1 LISKSSNVNFLLAW
15 VLAFSFEELTN
26 PSGGSQIYWLLHIN
40 LPLATQLPLNL
51 QLDGREGSLSQ
62 HHPPSHS
69 VLSAQ
74 LGFVWHVCI
83 GITIHLQ
90 MIG

>member
-1 LISKSSNVNFLLAW
+1 M
-15 VLAFSFEELTN
+15 FSFDELTN
-26 PSGGSQIYWLLHIN
+26 PSGGSQIQNFPPDESIV
-40 LPLATQLPLNL
+40 PFTL
-51 QLDGREGSLSQ
+51 QSFAPVIVSQ